1 MKPLSIFDIGRKKR
15 YQSIMTLTISLTPHL
30 ESFIHQ
36 TVSSGR
42 YKSASELVRTAL
54 LLLEERDRQQNAT
67 LEWLARETQKGL
79 DSGPSE
85 PVTPAFWNNLR
96 ARLRHSSSPA
106 DHAETD

>member
-1 MKPLSIFDIGRKKR
+1 
-15 YQSIMTLTISLTPHL
+15 MTLTLSLSPHL

-42 YKSASELVRTAL
+42 YKSASEVVSTAL
-54 LLLEERDRQQNAT
+54 RILEERERQLNET

-85 PVTPAFWNNLR
+85 PVTPAFWNKLR
-96 ARLRHSSSPA
+96 ARLRQSSSPGDNA
-106 DHAETD
+106 